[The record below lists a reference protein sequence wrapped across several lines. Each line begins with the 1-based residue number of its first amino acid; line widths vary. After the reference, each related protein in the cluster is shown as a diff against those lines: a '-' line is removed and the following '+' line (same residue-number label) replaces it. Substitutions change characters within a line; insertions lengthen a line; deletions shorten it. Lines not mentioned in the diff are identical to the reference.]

1 MTLDLYSKRFLAAL
15 TVSCL
20 LHAALVLM
28 PYLGTSAAISWPVV
42 RGAKKLGPAR
52 VLNVRLVE
60 LEAGPAATTAG
71 NAAAGAGAAEQP
83 AKRAPEE
90 EARPAAERAAG
101 VGLLPIPAP
110 AYYTTDQLT
119 KRPQPTSDPRLD
131 VPEIGPIFATGKV
144 VLKIWINEIGKVNS
158 VEVEKSDLPDAMTRA
173 AAAAFGQ
180 LRFLPGEILGRP
192 VGSVMRIEVSYD
204 EGARPPP

>member
-28 PYLGTSAAISWPVV
+28 PYLGTSAAVSWPVV
-42 RGAKKLGPAR
+42 RGAKKLDPAR
-52 VLNVRLVE
+52 ILNVRLVE
-60 LEAGPAATTAG
+60 L
-71 NAAAGAGAAEQP
+71 AAAPAPAAEQT
-83 AKRAPEE
+83 AKSTPQ
-90 EARPAAERAAG
+90 EASRPAAERAQGIG
-101 VGLLPIPAP
+101 VLPIPAP

-131 VPEIGPIFATGKV
+131 VPEIGPVFASGKV
-144 VLKIWINEIGKVNS
+144 ILKIWINELGKVNS
-158 VEVEKSDLPDAMTRA
+158 VEVEKSDLPEAITKTA
-173 AAAAFGQ
+173 VAAFGR
-180 LRFLPGEILGRP
+180 LSFLPGEILGRP
-192 VGSVMRIEVSYD
+192 VGTVMRIEVTYD